1 MRKRALFKMLA
12 IGLLAAASVAQADPK
27 YPERPVTLVVPFSAG
42 GGTDA
47 TMRAFAKAFQEV
59 TGQPMSV
66 ENRPGGGT
74 LIALNHL
81 KSKPADGYTLGTMTS
96 AQFTAFWLNDGKG
109 AVHPLNDIDYVAG
122 THGSIFGLLAR
133 ADAPFSNLEELVKH
147 AKANPD
153 KPLSFG
159 SIGNGTT
166 HHLMG
171 LELARVAGIP
181 AQHISFKGE
190 ADSNT
195 AAIGGHID
203 VTASSGSFV
212 PFVEGNRLKV
222 LGLATTERLA
232 KYPQWKTMREQGY
245 NVVMSTQVGIGAP
258 KGIAPALAKRIE
270 GIVREI
276 TKNPEFNATLQRLY
290 QPVQFVDQAS
300 YRSVVAEQSDYQRES
315 IAKHGIQ
322 KN

>member
-1 MRKRALFKMLA
+1 MNKRSLLKMWA
-12 IGLLAAASVAQADPK
+12 IGLLAQGLLAHADPK
-27 YPERPVTLVVPFSAG
+27 YPERPVTLIVPFSAG

-66 ENRPGGGT
+66 ENKPGGGT

-81 KSKPADGYTLGTMTS
+81 KGKQPDGYTLGTMTS

-109 AVHPLNDIDYVAG
+109 AVHPLNDIDYLAG
-122 THGSIFGLLAR
+122 THGSIFGLLTR
-133 ADAPFSNLEELVKH
+133 ADAPFNTLEELAKY

-159 SIGNGTT
+159 NIGNGTT
-166 HHLMG
+166 HHMLA
-171 LELARVAGIP
+171 LEFAKAAGIP

-195 AAIGGHID
+195 AALGGHID
-203 VTASSGSFV
+203 LSVSSGSFV
-212 PFVEGNRLKV
+212 PLVEGNRLKV
-222 LGLATTERLA
+222 LGIATTERLA

-245 NVVMSTQVGIGAP
+245 NVVLSTQVGIGAP
-258 KGIAPALAKRIE
+258 KGITPTLAKRIE
-270 GIVREI
+270 AIVRDI
-276 TKNPEFNATLQRLY
+276 SKNAEFNATLQRLY
-290 QPVQFVDQAS
+290 QPAQFVEQAA
-300 YRSVVAEQSDYQRES
+300 YQKLVAEQSDQQRES
-315 IAKHGIQ
+315 INKHGIQ